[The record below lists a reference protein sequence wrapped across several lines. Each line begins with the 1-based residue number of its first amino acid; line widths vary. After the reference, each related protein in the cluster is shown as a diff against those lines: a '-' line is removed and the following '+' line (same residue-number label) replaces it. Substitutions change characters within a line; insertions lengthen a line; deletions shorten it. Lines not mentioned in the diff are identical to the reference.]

1 MTTNHT
7 KIPIGLAGAVA
18 AIKKNIDQAHIYYR
32 CGLKPPHY
40 IINLDAGNGQTTLTE
55 YIATSYADYGVRHF
69 GGLDMFL
76 EYTLDGSMEQ
86 LKKVFADIR
95 ACAVYTNEYEGVIAM
110 DISKLVNHVNETQ
123 LDVFISEISKISSS
137 ATLVLFVPSA
147 MNRNV
152 ATLMGRIREA
162 LDDVEILNSK
172 PYIPEDLVEIIK
184 GMITDAGV
192 VIDESIEFDKF
203 LLNAIIDEHI
213 TNVKSAKKFSQVMV
227 KNANFDGFLPKLGI
241 VEIEKAFSVGVREK
255 KEVK

>member
-1 MTTNHT
+1 
-7 KIPIGLAGAVA
+7 
-18 AIKKNIDQAHIYYR
+18 
-32 CGLKPPHY
+32 
-40 IINLDAGNGQTTLTE
+40 
-55 YIATSYADYGVRHF
+55 
-69 GGLDMFL
+69 MFL

-86 LKKVFADIR
+86 LKRVFADIR

-123 LDVFISEISKISSS
+123 LDVFISEISKISPS

-147 MNRNV
+147 MNRNI

-162 LDDVEILNSK
+162 LDDVEILNIK

-203 LLNAIIDEHI
+203 LLNAVIDEHI
-213 TNVKSAKKFSQVMV
+213 TNVKSAKKLSQVMV
-227 KNANFDGFLPKLGI
+227 KNANFDSFLPKLGI
-241 VEIEKAFSVGVREK
+241 VEIEKAFSVGIREK

>member
-7 KIPIGLAGAVA
+7 KIPIGLANAVA
-18 AIKKNIDQAHIYYR
+18 AIKKNIDQAHIYHR

-110 DISKLVNHVNETQ
+110 DI
-123 LDVFISEISKISSS
+123 
-137 ATLVLFVPSA
+137 PSW
-147 MNRNV
+147 
-152 ATLMGRIREA
+152 
-162 LDDVEILNSK
+162 
-172 PYIPEDLVEIIK
+172 
-184 GMITDAGV
+184 
-192 VIDESIEFDKF
+192 SI
-203 LLNAIIDEHI
+203 
-213 TNVKSAKKFSQVMV
+213 M
-227 KNANFDGFLPKLGI
+227 
-241 VEIEKAFSVGVREK
+241 
-255 KEVK
+255 